1 LARPQ
6 DAIQDYTQAITF
18 LEGPIQ
24 ENGTH
29 ELRTFGTKDRILE
42 LEAPTNQPTNPQAT
56 ASGALQNPDF
66 FVIIKL

>member
-42 LEAPTNQPTNPQAT
+42 LEAPTNQPTLKPRLV
-56 ASGALQNPDF
+56 ALCKIPTF
-66 FVIIKL
+66 S